1 MFTDHIES
9 AFTLA
14 DYSSYYDSLSSTS
27 ALVVNIYLAFAC
39 ARHSTK
45 CFT

>member
-1 MFTDHIES
+1 MFTDHVES

-27 ALVVNIYLAFAC
+27 ALVANII
-39 ARHSTK
+39 
-45 CFT
+45 